1 MGGFPMGVGI
11 YLFSSPHTEFQ
22 GKIGHPRIT
31 KMNELYSRI
40 VSTRIYLENGMACT
54 VAKKPTSVPK
64 GHYWPGIPNKEIII
78 PMATLISLVQW
89 KNAIIQ
95 VTTPLYWRYVLL
107 SNQTSE
113 LQPMNLPFCGNEM
126 KYS

>member
-1 MGGFPMGVGI
+1 MGVGI

-64 GHYWPGIPNKEIII
+64 GHY
-78 PMATLISLVQW
+78 
-89 KNAIIQ
+89 
-95 VTTPLYWRYVLL
+95 
-107 SNQTSE
+107 
-113 LQPMNLPFCGNEM
+113 
-126 KYS
+126 